1 MAIRDLYLTES
12 YVAFAWQL
20 EAGTLHHLELGH
32 NDEAT
37 LEDFIV
43 IRDNIGPEEYNLNV
57 TGEFNV
63 TVTNTFTLFLYEA
76 SWQQNYSGRSL
87 DVVLEA
93 KGYGKLSV
101 VDIQK

>member
-1 MAIRDLYLTES
+1 MTES
-12 YVAFAWQL
+12 YVAFVWQL

-57 TGEFNV
+57 TGEFDV
-63 TVTNTFTLFLYEA
+63 TVTNTFTLFLYET
-76 SWQQNYSGRSL
+76 SWQQDYSGRSP
-87 DVVLEA
+87 DVILAVE
-93 KGYGKLSV
+93 GSGKLSLF
-101 VDIQK
+101 DIQK

>member
-1 MAIRDLYLTES
+1 MTES
-12 YVAFAWQL
+12 YVAFVWQL

-32 NDEAT
+32 NDGAT

-63 TVTNTFTLFLYEA
+63 TVTNTFTLFLYET

-87 DVVLEA
+87 DVVLEV
-93 KGYGKLSV
+93 KGYGKC
-101 VDIQK
+101 IFY